1 MLCARPPIC
10 RRQEQEYEV
19 TVGCDCHPFLCS
31 LRDDVKCDRTV
42 NTSWYLPLTD
52 AQASLCSRVGE
63 YIVPCLMQ
71 AGMQLRRLDLTRS
84 STGGAAVRF
93 HYSIMFC
100 TCMLTGPGS
109 LILMTLA
116 ARSFALTV
124 LVRARAD
131 FLPCKGSMLRY
142 DQALGAM
149 CFLLSF
155 ARLTCLSFASQQ
167 QYAALLPCM
176 VEEHG
181 QARASSRCT
190 ACPSG
195 FSGLLQQTG
204 LPV

>member
-1 MLCARPPIC
+1 MVPASDRRSSFSLQSSRRIHRALPHASRHAAPPTRPHAIIDW
-10 RRQEQEYEV
+10 R
-19 TVGCDCHPFLCS
+19 
-31 LRDDVKCDRTV
+31 
-42 NTSWYLPLTD
+42 
-52 AQASLCSRVGE
+52 CSREIPQFYYV
-63 YIVPCLMQ
+63 LHMH
-71 AGMQLRRLDLTRS
+71 
-84 STGGAAVRF
+84 AATK
-93 HYSIMFC
+93 H

-142 DQALGAM
+142 DQAMGAM
-149 CFLLSF
+149 CFLWSF

-167 QYAALLPCM
+167 QYVALLPCM
-176 VEEHG
+176 VEEHR

-195 FSGLLQQTG
+195 FSGLLQHTG